1 MSVTS
6 HKPRTSWQ
14 VTRSVWYALFMRET
28 ISRTTADRFGW
39 FWMIAEPMAMV
50 GLMVAIRS
58 LLMGGD
64 RFIPGADFVPWLI
77 VGLLGFFV
85 FREGMMRSLGAI
97 EANRGLFSYRQVLP
111 VDPVI
116 ARCLVEGMIKT
127 FILIIFIVGGVL
139 FGVDLFP
146 DDPLTAIV
154 DWLSLWSLGFGAGL
168 VFSVVSCLVPEVA
181 ILVRISLLP
190 LMIVSGV
197 ILPLNFLPHPVLEI
211 VLYLPI
217 VHGLENLRS
226 AFFSGYHP
234 LQGASEFYL
243 WFWALALIVLG
254 LAMHIHNEAKLKAL

>member
-14 VTRSVWYALFMRET
+14 VTRSVWYALLMRET

-50 GLMVAIRS
+50 GLMVVIRA
-58 LLMGGD
+58 LLMGSE
-64 RFIPGADFVPWLI
+64 RLIPGAEFIPWLI

-127 FILIIFIVGGVL
+127 FILIIFIAGGVL
-139 FGVDLFP
+139 FEVDLYP
-146 DDPLTAIV
+146 DDPLIAIL
-154 DWLSLWSLGFGAGL
+154 DWFSLWLLGFGAGL
-168 VFSVVSCLVPEVA
+168 VFSVVSCLVPE
-181 ILVRISLLP
+181 IGIIIRISLLP
-190 LMIVSGV
+190 LMLISGV
-197 ILPLNFLPHPVLEI
+197 ILPLNFLPHSVLEV

-217 VHGLENLRS
+217 VHGLENLRLS
-226 AFFSGYHP
+226 FFSGYHT
-234 LQGASEFYL
+234 LQGTSEFYL
-243 WFWALALIVLG
+243 WFWALGLIALG
-254 LAMHIHNEAKLKAL
+254 LLLHIHNEAKLKAL